1 MKCVG
6 ELSSNFVSKC
16 MSVSC
21 LVGDL
26 SDSSTTIMQTVFF
39 GLDTRETIHSNVKM
53 KGLQRAAGTVRKT
66 VEKVVVHPPYFYQYL
81 PAGEASAAPPLGPL
95 LGRVQYIGH

>member
-1 MKCVG
+1 MG
-6 ELSSNFVSKC
+6 NQSRLSSLVSAQ
-16 MSVSC
+16 
-21 LVGDL
+21 GRQF
-26 SDSSTTIMQTVFF
+26 IP
-39 GLDTRETIHSNVKM
+39 NVKM

-95 LGRVQYIGH
+95 LGRVQ